1 MICEK
6 SIRQTCE
13 KILNTDTKAG
23 LDAVRA
29 ASKKVAHKTA
39 EATGEL
45 IRKRIA
51 EKFVKAKPVPDENLR
66 NVGEINIPPEKGQKI
81 SKELKQ
87 IL

>member
-1 MICEK
+1 M
-6 SIRQTCE
+6 
-13 KILNTDTKAG
+13 NTDTKAG

-29 ASKKVAHKTA
+29 ASRKVAHKTA
-39 EATGEL
+39 KATGE
-45 IRKRIA
+45 
-51 EKFVKAKPVPDENLR
+51 FVKPKPVPDENLR